1 VLAQIGIPRR
11 VTRAV
16 TCWPA
21 FAIQMKVEEI
31 YDQTPGP
38 KAGLRMR

>member
-1 VLAQIGIPRR
+1 
-11 VTRAV
+11 V

-21 FAIQMKVEEI
+21 FAIDLLVEEI

-38 KAGLRMR
+38 RAGMPLP